1 MRIPK
6 HNEKKKNKKT
16 TTCVNDEGVL
26 TRKREQLFILTR
38 KCFDVKFLADTFG
51 ISPVLVPRTVIFSS
65 MAF

>member
-16 TTCVNDEGVL
+16 ATCVNDEGVL
-26 TRKREQLFILTR
+26 TGKREQLFILTR

-51 ISPVLVPRTVIFSS
+51 ICPKNCHFQSHGLLDQK
-65 MAF
+65 